1 MFYILVLRC
10 YMCTRVI
17 THTHN
22 PCKYMK
28 NFSNLQ
34 INVSQSGVLC
44 GDGEVL
50 GVGFSVKIYAIWM
63 EV

>member
-1 MFYILVLRC
+1 
-10 YMCTRVI
+10 
-17 THTHN
+17 
-22 PCKYMK
+22 MK
-28 NFSNLQ
+28 KNSNLQ

-63 EV
+63 EM